1 MTSVSRLFKREIKKC
16 SLIFLSI
23 LYLPQFLLLPT
34 RVVSSSDFLPFSLNP
49 GNDDDARDPSVTKYF
64 DKAFDFVPD
73 GIDALIT
80 GSRVMEIPEKSANV
94 PPDSRFDFV
103 VVGAGTAGATIASRL
118 SEIKGVSVL
127 LIEAGGDEKLF
138 MDVPALVNLL
148 QFSKDLNWQY
158 KTEPSNEY
166 CLGMEAHRCKWPRG
180 RVIGGSSVLNSLMA
194 VRGNKRDYDRW
205 SRLGNDG
212 WSWEEVLPYFR
223 KLEAMGIAEFRNDTK
238 HHNVGGPVSINY
250 VPFRSPI
257 AKAFVKAGKE
267 LGWDEVDYNG
277 ERQTGFS
284 FIQTN
289 TKDGMR
295 LSSNRAYLRPNEK
308 RKNLSITKRSLV
320 RKIIIDE
327 ESKRALGVEFVKEG
341 ETIRVWAKKEVIL
354 SAGAIGSPQILMLSG
369 IGPREHL
376 ESFGIRVL
384 RDSPVGENLQDH
396 IAYGGLVFLLDQ
408 PVGISGKDLF
418 NPLKPPLWQFLLRR
432 EGPLASPGAVEGIAF
447 VNVDDPSDPGDY
459 PNMELLFVS
468 NSVATAPLFRENV
481 GLDEGFWRKTFAN
494 VTAEYSWT
502 IFPMLLRPKSRGK
515 ILLSDTDV
523 RKHPRIIP
531 NYMKDPEDVRILIKG
546 VRLALKLG
554 KTYSMQRFGSELHA
568 TPVSGCEFFEY
579 DSDDYWE
586 CAIRHFTMNIYH
598 YSGTCK
604 MGAQRDPTAVVNP
617 RLQVI
622 GIQGLRVADASIMP
636 EIPSGHTNI
645 PTFMIAEKL
654 ADMVKQDWGYLT
666 DPLP

>member
-1 MTSVSRLFKREIKKC
+1 MRPVSSTYCWYSKALSWILLILFSLFLFFGVLTTIVNSSDSQGDNPDRSALRDIFRSAMGSVPKGVDN
-16 SLIFLSI
+16 LIAGL
-23 LYLPQFLLLPT
+23 
-34 RVVSSSDFLPFSLNP
+34 RVV
-49 GNDDDARDPSVTKYF
+49 
-64 DKAFDFVPD
+64 
-73 GIDALIT
+73 
-80 GSRVMEIPEKSANV
+80 EIPEKSANV
-94 PPDSRFDFV
+94 PPDSRYDFV

-127 LIEAGGDEKLF
+127 LIEAGGDEKPY
-138 MDVPALVNLL
+138 MDVPVLANFL

-180 RVIGGSSVLNSLMA
+180 RVIGGSSVLNYMMA

-284 FIQTN
+284 FIQST
-289 TKDGMR
+289 TKKGMR
-295 LSSNRAYLRPNEK
+295 FSSNRAYLRPNKK

-327 ESKRALGVEFVKEG
+327 ESKRALGVEFYKKKKI
-341 ETIRVWAKKEVIL
+341 IRVWAKKEVIL
-354 SAGAIGSPQILMLSG
+354 CAGAIGSPQILMLSG

-396 IAYGGLVFLLDQ
+396 IAYGGLVFLLDR
-408 PVGISGKDLF
+408 PAGLSVAEMM
-418 NPLKPPLWQFLLRR
+418 NPLRPVLGEFLWRR
-432 EGPLASPGAVEGIAF
+432 TGPLTSLGGAEGIAF

-468 NSVATAPLFRENV
+468 NSVGTVSVFRDNL
-481 GLDEGFWRKTFAN
+481 GLAEDFWEKTFLHVASKN
-494 VTAEYSWT
+494 SWT
-502 IFPMLLRPKSRGK
+502 VYPMLLRPKSRGK
-515 ILLSDTDV
+515 ILLSGTNV
-523 RKHPRIIP
+523 HKHPKIIP
-531 NYMKDPEDVRILIKG
+531 NYMNDPEDVRILIKG

-554 KTYSMQRFGSELHA
+554 KTNSMQRFGSELHA
-568 TPVSGCEFFEY
+568 TPVSGCETFEY

-586 CAIRHFTMNIYH
+586 CAIRRVPMTIYH

-604 MGAQRDPTAVVNP
+604 MGARSDTTAVVDP

-622 GIQGLRVADASIMP
+622 GIEGLRVADASIMP

-654 ADMVKQDWGYLT
+654 ADMVKQDWDYST